1 MSEQAAAPEGGEAP
15 AKAGPKGVVL
25 IGALIGSLL
34 IGGAAGVFA
43 VGPML
48 AKKSGYVVTKHAE
61 SADGEAA
68 ADGEAPAEGEAA
80 PAEGGGHE
88 AAKEGEG
95 GASSNLHLV
104 DNLVLNPAGSGGA
117 RFLML
122 AAAIEFSDAA
132 LVEETK
138 ARDAEVRDIVL
149 RVMGAKTVEE
159 LSEMSN
165 REALKKELADS
176 LTTLFKK
183 KGSKKKPISRIYF
196 PQFVIQ

>member
-1 MSEQAAAPEGGEAP
+1 MSEQPAAPAEGGEAP

-25 IGALIGSLL
+25 IGALVGTLL
-34 IGGAAGVFA
+34 IGGAAGLFA

-48 AKKSGYVVTKHAE
+48 AKKSGYVVSAAGADSAAADGGHGDADAAE
-61 SADGEAA
+61 GDAGGHGEAA
-68 ADGEAPAEGEAA
+68 AG
-80 PAEGGGHE
+80 
-88 AAKEGEG
+88 GEG
-95 GASSNLHLV
+95 GAAANLHLV

-122 AAAIEFSDAA
+122 AAALEFSDAA
-132 LVEETK
+132 MVEETK

-149 RVMGAKTVEE
+149 RVMGARTVEE

-165 REALKKELADS
+165 REAIKKELADS
-176 LTTLFKK
+176 LGTLFKK
-183 KGSKKKPISRIYF
+183 KKAIRRIYF

>member
-1 MSEQAAAPEGGEAP
+1 MSEQAAAPAEGGEKP
-15 AKAGPKGVVL
+15 AKAAPKGVVL
-25 IGALIGSLL
+25 IGALVGSLL

-48 AKKSGYVVTKHAE
+48 AKKSGYVVTAHAE
-61 SADGEAA
+61 GDSAA
-68 ADGEAPAEGEAA
+68 AEGEAGAEGEA
-80 PAEGGGHE
+80 PAEGGGHGE

-95 GASSNLHLV
+95 GASSNLQLV

-132 LVEETK
+132 FVEETK

-165 REALKKELADS
+165 REAIKRELADS
-176 LTTLFKK
+176 LGTLFKK

>member
-1 MSEQAAAPEGGEAP
+1 MSEQAAAPEEGAEKP
-15 AKAGPKGVVL
+15 AKAAPKGVVL
-25 IGALIGSLL
+25 IGALVGSLL

-48 AKKSGYVVTKHAE
+48 AKKSGYVVTAHAE
-61 SADGEAA
+61 GDSAS
-68 ADGEAPAEGEAA
+68 AEGEAGGEGDA
-80 PAEGGGHE
+80 AAEGGHGGG
-88 AAKEGEG
+88 KEGEG
-95 GASSNLHLV
+95 GAPANLHLV
-104 DNLVLNPAGSGGA
+104 DNLVLNPAGSGGS

-149 RVMGAKTVEE
+149 RVMGAKSVEQ

-165 REALKKELADS
+165 REAIKHELADS
-176 LTTLFKK
+176 LATLFKPK
-183 KGSKKKPISRIYF
+183 KGSRKKPISRIYF

>member
-1 MSEQAAAPEGGEAP
+1 MSEQPAAPAEGGEAP

-25 IGALIGSLL
+25 IGALVGTLL
-34 IGGAAGVFA
+34 IGGAAGLFA

-48 AKKSGYVVTKHAE
+48 AKKSGYVVSAAGADSAAADGGHGDAAAAE
-61 SADGEAA
+61 GDAGGHGEAA
-68 ADGEAPAEGEAA
+68 AG
-80 PAEGGGHE
+80 
-88 AAKEGEG
+88 GEG
-95 GASSNLHLV
+95 GAAANLHLV

-122 AAAIEFSDAA
+122 AAALEFSDAA
-132 LVEETK
+132 MVEETK

-149 RVMGAKTVEE
+149 RVMGARTVEE

-165 REALKKELADS
+165 REAIKKELADS
-176 LTTLFKK
+176 LGTLFKK
-183 KGSKKKPISRIYF
+183 KKAIRRIYF